1 MTPEEKGSEHAL
13 SSPPE
18 SSESRRSR
26 IRATIRMA
34 AQMVERGD
42 PDTRLVSK
50 VRVTRLDEQGK
61 PVGDPVTAGP
71 LLFTCTFP
79 LTDVDPELIRTLTGE
94 A

>member
-1 MTPEEKGSEHAL
+1 MTPEEKGSTQAL

-34 AQMVERGD
+34 AQMVEKGD
-42 PDTRLVSK
+42 PNTQLVSK
-50 VRVTRLDEQGK
+50 VRVTRLDDKGK
-61 PVGDPVTAGP
+61 PVGEPVTVGP
-71 LLFTCTFP
+71 MLCTCTF
-79 LTDVDPELIRTLTGE
+79 TDVDPEMIRTLTGE